1 MTVKKRK
8 VLVRD
13 PKGLFNKI
21 FQKDLGNE
29 FELTDS
35 STENKNAVNHS
46 GQSVFVVY
54 NKSDLIDFLKLEKKG
69 SNILVCLFSKRLS
82 ENLSFLEEISDLI
95 VLDSYKTRKRIIKD
109 LKLHLK
115 NNKQSAEHD
124 IPDSHKNQTQ
134 FHGFFKTVLLFV

>member
-1 MTVKKRK
+1 MTIKKIK
-8 VLVRD
+8 VLLHD

-35 STENKNAVNHS
+35 STENTINNFDPS
-46 GQSVFVVY
+46 IFVVY

-95 VLDSYKTRKRIIKD
+95 VLDSYKTRKRIVKD
-109 LKLHLK
+109 LKLYLK
-115 NNKQSAEHD
+115 NNKQSAEDD
-124 IPDSHKNQTQ
+124 ISDSAKNQAP
-134 FHGFFKTVLLFV
+134 FHSFFKTVLLFV